1 MGNRQVRRAKVTQ
14 AGWYVLLALCLFL
27 AACRAQ
33 PAAATPTPTRRATP
47 PENETLYAAPESG
60 QIFAQDGALRIGVGN
75 LAWETYRDE
84 QGHTAEGA
92 RVDLWFF
99 FRDHPEHEVQARA
112 HEGQVL
118 TIQGYTIR
126 VVEINLDDRMVVLG
140 VKLPP

>member
-1 MGNRQVRRAKVTQ
+1 MGNRQMRRAKAAQ
-14 AGWYVLLALCLFL
+14 PGWYVLLALCLFL
-27 AACRAQ
+27 AACQ
-33 PAAATPTPTRRATP
+33 THPGTATPTPPRRATP

-60 QIFAQDGALRIGVGN
+60 QILVQDGALRIGVGN

-84 QGHTAEGA
+84 QGHTVEGA

-99 FRDHPEHEVQARA
+99 FKDHPEHEVQVRA

-126 VVEINLDDRMVVLG
+126 VVEINLTDRMVVLG